1 MKIILFLV
9 LLALVQVSFSQGS
22 DLAKAFTKSYT
33 EEYSGEYASSIKSLK
48 EVYDDKSYELNL
60 RLGWLSYMAGLFT
73 ESQAYYQKTIN
84 ILPYSIE
91 AKLGFIYPAS
101 ALGSWDI
108 VIKQYEAILNID
120 PQNSIANYR
129 LGSIYYGREDYQRS
143 YRYLEKV
150 VNLYPFSYDGL
161 ILFAWCNY
169 RLGKLKEA
177 RVLFNKTLLL
187 SPGDPSAT
195 EGLGMIK

>member
-9 LLALVQVSFSQGS
+9 SFALVQISFSQDS
-22 DLAKAFTKSYT
+22 DLGKAFTKSYT
-33 EEYSGEYASSIKSLK
+33 EEYSGEYGGAIKSLK

-73 ESQAYYQKTIN
+73 ESQAYYQKAIN
-84 ILPYSIE
+84 VLPYSIE

-108 VIKQYEAILNID
+108 VIKQYGAILNID
-120 PQNSIANYR
+120 PQHSTANYR

-143 YRYLEKV
+143 YKYLEKV

-169 RLGKLKEA
+169 RMGKLKEA

-187 SPGDPSAT
+187 SPGDASAT

>member
-1 MKIILFLV
+1 MKIILLLV
-9 LLALVQVSFSQGS
+9 SLALVQVSFSQES
-22 DLAKAFTKSYT
+22 DLGKAFTKSYA
-33 EEYSGEYASSIKSLK
+33 EEYSGEYASAIKSLK
-48 EVYDDKSYELNL
+48 EVYDEKSYELNL

-73 ESQAYYQKTIN
+73 ESQAYYQKAIN

-108 VIKQYEAILNID
+108 VIKQYGAILNID
-120 PQNSIANYR
+120 RQNSTANYR

-143 YRYLEKV
+143 YKYLEKV

-187 SPGDPSAT
+187 SPGDASAT

>member
-1 MKIILFLV
+1 
-9 LLALVQVSFSQGS
+9 
-22 DLAKAFTKSYT
+22 
-33 EEYSGEYASSIKSLK
+33 
-48 EVYDDKSYELNL
+48 
-60 RLGWLSYMAGLFT
+60 MAGLFT
-73 ESQAYYQKTIN
+73 ESQAYYQKAIN

-91 AKLGFIYPAS
+91 SKLGFIYPAS

-108 VIKQYEAILNID
+108 VIKQYGAILNID
-120 PQNSIANYR
+120 PQNSTANYR

-187 SPGDPSAT
+187 SPGDASAT

>member
-1 MKIILFLV
+1 
-9 LLALVQVSFSQGS
+9 
-22 DLAKAFTKSYT
+22 
-33 EEYSGEYASSIKSLK
+33 
-48 EVYDDKSYELNL
+48 
-60 RLGWLSYMAGLFT
+60 MAGLFT
-73 ESQAYYQKTIN
+73 ESQAYYQKAIN
-84 ILPYSIE
+84 IFPYSIE

-108 VIKQYEAILNID
+108 VIKQYGAILNID
-120 PQNSIANYR
+120 PQNSTANYR

-143 YRYLEKV
+143 YKYLEKV

-187 SPGDPSAT
+187 SPGDASAT
-195 EGLGMIK
+195 EGMGMIK

>member
-1 MKIILFLV
+1 MKIILLLV
-9 LLALVQVSFSQGS
+9 SLALVQVSFSQES
-22 DLAKAFTKSYT
+22 DLGKAFTKSYT
-33 EEYSGEYASSIKSLK
+33 EEYSGEYASAIKSLK
-48 EVYDDKSYELNL
+48 EVYDEKSYELNL

-73 ESQAYYQKTIN
+73 ESQAYYQKAIT

-108 VIKQYEAILNID
+108 VIKQYGAILNID
-120 PQNSIANYR
+120 PQNSTANYR

-143 YRYLEKV
+143 YKYLEKV

-187 SPGDPSAT
+187 SPGDASAT